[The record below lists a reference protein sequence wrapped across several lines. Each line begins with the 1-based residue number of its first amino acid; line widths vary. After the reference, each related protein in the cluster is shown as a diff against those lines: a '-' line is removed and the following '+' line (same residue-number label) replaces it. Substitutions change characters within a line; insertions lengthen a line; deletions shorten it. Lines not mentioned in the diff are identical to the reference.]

1 MSEEVAMNVAATVA
15 IMKEAEGLIDRI
27 EAILTDKSIEGLNI
41 EQEDMDMVNDL
52 LDKLWILNNDCDIC
66 EYLRPTLHRIQS
78 AELMMTMRN
87 ELEDIG
93 IPRAEQATLVPG
105 G

>member
-15 IMKEAEGLIDRI
+15 IMKEAEGL
-27 EAILTDKSIEGLNI
+27 EI
-41 EQEDMDMVNDL
+41 EQEDMDVVNDL
-52 LDKLWILNNDCDIC
+52 LDKLWVLNNDCDIC
-66 EYLRPTLHRIQS
+66 EYLRPVLHRIQS

-93 IPRAEQATLVPG
+93 IPRTEQATLVSTG
-105 G
+105 MRT